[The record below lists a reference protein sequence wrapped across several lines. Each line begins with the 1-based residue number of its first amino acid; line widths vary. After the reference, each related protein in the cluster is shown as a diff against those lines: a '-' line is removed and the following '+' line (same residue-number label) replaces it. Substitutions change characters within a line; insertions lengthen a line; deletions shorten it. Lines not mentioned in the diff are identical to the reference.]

1 MSVPLGIGEGRK
13 MISDP
18 VLPTKC
24 FEWPAVKLGP
34 VVRHQYLGNAKT
46 GYDVLP
52 HELFGISVR
61 DVCQR
66 FCLYPFSKIIC
77 GHNKPLA
84 VPRSSGERSYY
95 IQTPLGEWPWACNR
109 VKTGRRLVDRRSE
122 LLAFITTSLR
132 IGLRPFGCKAT
143 NNLALWHGV
152 PKIVPLCGLHIPFH
166 ESPIID
172 PK

>member
-52 HELFGISVR
+52 YKLFGISIR

-66 FCLYPFSKIIC
+66 LRLYPFREIVF

-84 VPRSSGERSYY
+84 VSRSPGEWSHY
-95 IQTPLGEWPWACNR
+95 IQTLLGERPWACNR
-109 VKTGRRLVDRRSE
+109 VETGRWLVDRWSE
-122 LLAFITTSLR
+122 LLTFITL
-132 IGLRPFGCKAT
+132 
-143 NNLALWHGV
+143 
-152 PKIVPLCGLHIPFH
+152 LHV
-166 ESPIID
+166 
-172 PK
+172 